1 MPTLASPTGTP
12 DHRVLQE
19 AVEPA
24 FLSNFSHELRTPMTS
39 ILGFAQIIESEA
51 ANGQAG
57 DEIREAARTIRRN
70 GEHLL
75 ELISTILDTSRPEGA
90 AEARPMPFS
99 PVQLAV
105 DVVDAMAPAA
115 RAKRLGISAVYA
127 GSLPTAV
134 TADERRIAQILR
146 NLVSNAVRYTETGG
160 VKLRAAF
167 RNLASGQGELRFD
180 VIDSGIGMPP
190 AQVAALS
197 GANARAASLSPSCY
211 AGPGL
216 GLHLSHTLA
225 AMLGGRIQVES
236 HLGAGSRFS
245 LILPVEA
252 VEEREL
258 VASADPYRPIQDG
271 PQVDEFLPLAGARVL
286 LVEDGPDNQALLRF
300 LLRRAGADVELA
312 TDGLEAIE
320 FASGFEADY
329 DLILM
334 DMHMPTMDG
343 YQATRRLRQRGCGL
357 PIIALT
363 AHALEGDRERCLAA
377 GCDDYITKPV
387 SRAALV
393 GSCKRWVLGE
403 LARA

>member
-1 MPTLASPTGTP
+1 MQILPHSAGTP
-12 DHRVLQE
+12 ENCRQHEVHD
-19 AVEPA
+19 PA
-24 FLSNFSHELRTPMTS
+24 FLSSVSHELRTPMTS

-51 ANGQAG
+51 ASGQAG

-75 ELISTILDTSRPEGA
+75 ELISTILDTSRPDGA
-90 AEARPMPFS
+90 AVRPIPFS
-99 PVQLAV
+99 PVQLAMG
-105 DVVDAMAPAA
+105 VVDSLAPAA
-115 RAKRLGISAVYA
+115 RAKRLGLSAVFS
-127 GSLPTAV
+127 GSLPPMV
-134 TADERRIAQILR
+134 TADQRRIAQILR

-197 GANARAASLSPSCY
+197 GANARAASLAPSCY

-225 AMLGGRIQVES
+225 TMLGGRIQVES

-258 VASADPYRPIQDG
+258 VPSGDPYRPIQDG

-387 SRAALV
+387 NRAALV

-403 LARA
+403 LERA